1 MSHRVIHF
9 EIHAEQPERAI
20 AFYTTALGWTF
31 QKWEGPMPYWLV
43 MTGPDTEPG
52 INGGLLLR
60 QGPAPTDGQG
70 VNSYVCIVGTDD
82 LDRSLTRATQAGGT
96 VVLPKMPVPGVG
108 WLAYLKDTEGNILG
122 MMQDDPAAQ

>member
-20 AFYTTALGWTF
+20 AFYTAVLGWTF

-52 INGGLLLR
+52 INGGLLPR
-60 QGPAPTDGQG
+60 QGPAPADGQG
-70 VNSYVCIVGTDD
+70 VNSYVCTVGTDD
-82 LDRSLTRATQAGGT
+82 LDRSLAKSTQAGGT
-96 VVLPKMPVPGVG
+96 VVLPKMPIPGVG
-108 WLAYLKDTEGNILG
+108 WLAYVKDTEGNILG
-122 MMQDDPAAQ
+122 MMQSDPAAQ